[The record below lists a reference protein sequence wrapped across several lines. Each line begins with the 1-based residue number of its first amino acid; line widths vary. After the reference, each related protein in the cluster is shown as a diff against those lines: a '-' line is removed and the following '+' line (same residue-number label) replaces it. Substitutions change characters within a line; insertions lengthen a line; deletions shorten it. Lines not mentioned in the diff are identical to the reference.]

1 MARCLRPQSYMGLT
15 LTPVPPLNSF
25 DLGQV
30 LSLGKL
36 AYIFIYSS
44 NQPGEEK
51 FFPIL
56 WLRKLGLGEG
66 E

>member
-1 MARCLRPQSYMGLT
+1 MGLT